1 MNPESKTNWERV
13 DALKDED
20 IRLGMVADPD
30 AAPEG
35 SDDDFMRARPADE
48 VIPEVVAA
56 YRRGRG
62 PQKDPKKVPVS
73 IRLSPEVV
81 EYFRAEGKGWQTR
94 IDEVLRNYV
103 GAHH

>member
-1 MNPESKTNWERV
+1 MNPESKTDWERV

-35 SDDDFMRARPADE
+35 SDEDFMRARPAEE
-48 VIPEVVAA
+48 VIPEVVAV

-73 IRLSPEVV
+73 IRLSSEVV